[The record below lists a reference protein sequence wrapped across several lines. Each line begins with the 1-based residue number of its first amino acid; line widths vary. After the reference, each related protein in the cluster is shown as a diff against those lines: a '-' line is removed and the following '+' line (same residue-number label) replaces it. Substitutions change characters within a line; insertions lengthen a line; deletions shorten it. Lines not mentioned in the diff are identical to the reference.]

1 MNLIYNYLIIHL
13 CYTLESPLSVID
25 YTEDMKSSS
34 MDATAPS
41 AREIGHIVVSAATSS
56 IMAGL
61 GTYDAPSSDSDS
73 SGVSDAAQKRRQ
85 S

>member
-1 MNLIYNYLIIHL
+1 
-13 CYTLESPLSVID
+13 
-25 YTEDMKSSS
+25 MKSSS

-41 AREIGHIVVSAATSS
+41 AREIGHIVVSAAMSS

-61 GTYDAPSSDSDS
+61 GTYDALSSDSDPF
-73 SGVSDAAQKRRQ
+73 GVSDATQKMQQ